1 MSGQRFICAVSQSP
15 ILEGQKIR
23 VILGETLYHKSQSFM
38 IGNPELKMQTNLAVA
53 IPAISPSIESPIKL
67 NKELISTPDF
77 KTFLSIYLN
86 EEYEVEELEP
96 FLDIYINNFGSLATN
111 SFTVIL
117 EEVYQLLIKDIKT
130 RDCNNLKTKECLNVI
145 DILFTTESH
154 KDKCTEIKE
163 KIKQEREAYYK
174 DYSKEEMEYDK
185 DYNEFEYI
193 LKNKKLCTPHVY
205 LDSKIEETISKILHT
220 EDIECFQSLLLLK
233 QEGQPNLLKLAIET
247 SAFGYGLSKMNL
259 ILTPAV
265 TTRTIANQEQIDFK
279 EKMLEINKAQL
290 KASQKIH
297 GKEN

>member
-1 MSGQRFICAVSQSP
+1 MFGQRFICAVSQAP

-23 VILGETLYHKSQSFM
+23 VIVGETLHHKNQNFM
-38 IGNPELKMQTNLAVA
+38 VGNPEFQMQTNLGVA
-53 IPAISPSIESPIKL
+53 IPAISPSLDSPMKL
-67 NKELISTPDF
+67 NKELISNSDF
-77 KTFLSIYLN
+77 KTLLSLYLN
-86 EEYEVEELEP
+86 EEYRIDEIEP
-96 FLDIYINNFGSLATN
+96 FLDIYINHFNSLTVN
-111 SFTVIL
+111 SFAVVL

-130 RDCNNLKTKECLNVI
+130 RDSNNLKTKECLNVI

-154 KDKCTEIKE
+154 KDKCKEIKE
-163 KIKQEREAYYK
+163 KIEQEREAYYK
-174 DYSKEEMEYDK
+174 DYSKEELEYDK

-193 LKNKKLCTPHVY
+193 LRNKKLWTPHVY

-233 QEGQPNLLKLAIET
+233 QESKPNLLKLAIET

-265 TTRTIANQEQIDFK
+265 TTRTIANQDQIDFK